1 MKVPVEIKMPEER
14 FSAIDYF
21 LERLDEL
28 KETLGEVTGIK
39 LTTSSYKRTK
49 QDPYIYQDTSESGEY
64 EKWVGEETTIGDKY
78 YPPLIYFLSKQN
90 NGEVLV
96 KKIQYGEEVFEFACD
111 DYNVVIDY

>member
-1 MKVPVEIKMPEER
+1 MKVPVEIKMPKER

-28 KETLGEVTGIK
+28 EKILGEVTGVK
-39 LTTSSYKRTK
+39 LTASSCERME
-49 QDPYIYQDTSESGEY
+49 QDPYIYQDTSENGEC

-90 NGEVLV
+90 NGEALV
-96 KKIQYGEEVFEFACD
+96 KEIQYGEEVFEFACD
-111 DYNVVIDY
+111 YNVVIDY